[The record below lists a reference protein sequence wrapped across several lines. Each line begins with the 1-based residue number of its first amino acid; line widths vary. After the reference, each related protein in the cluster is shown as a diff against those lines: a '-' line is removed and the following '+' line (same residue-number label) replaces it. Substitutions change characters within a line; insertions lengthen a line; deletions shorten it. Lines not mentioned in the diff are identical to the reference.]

1 MARSSSLAGSDKS
14 TRSSPRPQDRLSVQ
28 IFVDYWNFSLA
39 LRSEARKLR
48 LGGPRVD
55 WDLFPERLVQQAS
68 SALALDN
75 LWRKQTSI
83 FTSYDPER
91 DSEVGHRDWVNGYLR
106 RRRRTKVINPPRS
119 PVQSPP
125 SCPSCH
131 VFVAYCPWCGADLRG
146 FEEKGVDTGL
156 SVAMS
161 TASRSG
167 ELDIA
172 ILISSDTDMIPAIR
186 SVRKDGHRVVHARF
200 PPGGNRVARACNVSI
215 DILEQTD
222 DLVDARYG

>member
-1 MARSSSLAGSDKS
+1 M
-14 TRSSPRPQDRLSVQ
+14 Q

-39 LRSEARKLR
+39 LRSEAGERR
-48 LGGPRVD
+48 LGKPNVD
-55 WDLFPERLVQQAS
+55 WDRFPERLVQQAA

-83 FTSYDPER
+83 FTSHDPAR
-91 DSEVGHRDWVNGYLR
+91 DSEVGHRDWVNDYLR
-106 RRRRTKVINPPRS
+106 KRRRTKVTNPPRS
-119 PVQSPP
+119 RVHSPP

-146 FEEKGVDTGL
+146 FEEKGIDTGL
-156 SVAMS
+156 SVAMA

-172 ILISSDTDMIPAIR
+172 ILISSDTDMIPVIR
-186 SVRKDGHRVVHARF
+186 SVRRDGHHVVHARF
-200 PPGGNRVARACNVSI
+200 PPGGNRVANECDVSI

-222 DLVDARYG
+222 DLVGRR

>member
-1 MARSSSLAGSDKS
+1 MARDPRRPSGRGRSTQPGS
-14 TRSSPRPQDRLSVQ
+14 RPQDRLAVQ

-39 LRSEARKLR
+39 LRSEARKR
-48 LGGPRVD
+48 GLGQPRVD
-55 WDLFPERLVQQAS
+55 WDHFPERLVQQAA

-75 LWRKQTSI
+75 LWRKQTSV
-83 FTSYDPER
+83 FTSHDPER
-91 DSEVGHRDWVNGYLR
+91 DSEVGHSEWVDDYLR
-106 RRRRTKVINPPRS
+106 KRRRTLVSNPPRV
-119 PVQSPP
+119 PVRSPP
-125 SCPSCH
+125 SCPKCH

-156 SVAMS
+156 SVALA

-186 SVRKDGHRVVHARF
+186 SVRRDGHRVVHARF
-200 PPGGNRVARACNVSI
+200 PPGGNRVARACDVSI

-222 DLVDARYG
+222 DLVEH